1 MPQSSDVVVGS
12 RVRIRVSGRR
22 TRGFV
27 TAIFDAAGSRKLL
40 PIDGMSGLIPSFDD
54 VTLESL
60 RWAATH
66 YVAPL
71 SVLLKRTLPPNIP
84 KLPQIETAPWKG
96 KKPTRLSGDPPRYR
110 VGAPPY
116 GPAVAETIG
125 ESVAKLRNIVVIAPS
140 VLEVDVIASQL
151 EREYPDR
158 VVVATSSMAPKAVTA
173 SWARVATGVGTILV
187 GTREVMF
194 WPFGDVGLV
203 VVVEDG
209 RRVMRSQRAP
219 TVSVREVVLRRSKS
233 EGFDVVFFG
242 PVPTLETI
250 AHRVNV
256 EYPSGRQWPIVEVVD
271 RGEDP
276 PGGGVLSER
285 AKAALRRSTAIG
297 DRTFVLVGSRA
308 YAPAFRCV
316 GCGDLRRCAACGS
329 AASRQND
336 CRRCGELFGSCPH
349 CGGRRFQPLGAG
361 IGRLL
366 EDIRRVIGDQ
376 VGQAGDDKAV
386 TVGSERDLIGVSG
399 MGLALAVDVDGL
411 TMAPH
416 YRAAEDALR
425 LLVRLAHTV
434 RRGGG
439 HRCLIQT
446 ALPNQE
452 VVRTLVDG
460 RSGPF
465 LRAEL
470 GGRKR
475 FGFPPIGELI
485 AIETEGGDAEEE
497 LLLKEIR
504 PLATLMGPAQE
515 RNRTRWLLQG
525 RNLDDARVALRPV
538 INTLRARGARVRVD
552 VDPIDL

>member
-1 MPQSSDVVVGS
+1 M
-12 RVRIRVSGRR
+12 SGRR

>member
-366 EDIRRVIGDQ
+366 EDIRRVIGDE

-386 TVGSERDLIGVSG
+386 TVGSERDLIGVSS

-446 ALPNQE
+446 ALPNQD

-470 GGRKR
+470 GARKR